1 MNAPSDA
8 QVLRALA
15 QHLEDQ
21 GLAVY
26 ADVYPPS
33 EGALPA
39 VTFGRLPSAP
49 ILAVALNRYNT
60 DARADSANPTIRVQ
74 LRYRA
79 KKYLTV
85 EQIADDTWKA
95 IRFNESPDLTS
106 EPRLWPGGVRV
117 QSCVRVI
124 SAPSEPDANGNW
136 ERADSFEMI
145 LNPAP

>member
-1 MNAPSDA
+1 MSAPSDA

-26 ADVYPPS
+26 ADVYPPG

-60 DARADSANPTIRVQ
+60 DTTTDSHNPYFYVQ
-74 LRYRA
+74 LRWRA
-79 KKYLTV
+79 KKLTAV
-85 EQIADDTWKA
+85 EDLADNAFRTLHFFERTD
-95 IRFNESPDLTS
+95 P
-106 EPRLWPGGVRV
+106 PRIYPGGVHV
-117 QSCVRVI
+117 QRCTRVI
-124 SAPSEPDANGNW
+124 AAPADPDANGNW
-136 ERADSFEMI
+136 ERADSYQLTI
-145 LNPAP
+145 NPA